1 MTHALIVDDDVDSVA
16 TLQELIASE
25 KFTVSVAHTLR
36 DARRHIALQ
45 QPDVVL
51 LDLQLPDGNG
61 MELFQDPQLV
71 ANSEVVLI
79 TGHAS
84 LDTSI
89 QALRLGA
96 ADYLVKPINIRQLQG
111 VLSRVMK
118 PAALQ
123 AEVTELNA
131 NLANTGHFGLLWGRT
146 QPMQRIYDQI
156 SRVAGTSVSVF
167 INGESGTGKEL
178 VAQTVHDLSR
188 RRKKPFLAV
197 NCGAISPNLIE
208 SEIFGH
214 EKGAF
219 TGADKQHEGFF
230 ERASGGTLFLDEL
243 TEMPME
249 LQVKLLR
256 VLETGR
262 FMRVGSTTTLD
273 ADVRVIA
280 ASNRPL
286 LQAVQAGKLRE
297 DLLYRLNV
305 FPIEMP
311 PLRDRLDDVPLLA
324 DHFLRQIA
332 AKEGKNKRFT
342 AKALAQLQ
350 TYHWPGNVRELRNAV
365 QRAYVMAAADVV
377 DEQWLPKG
385 EGVPP
390 ASLSGSATGTA
401 AGAATVTTLG
411 VGVPAAAPAPS
422 FATSAEASGPS
433 ITMPL
438 GSSMAQVEKAFILAT
453 LQHYK
458 HHKEQTAA
466 VLGISLKTL
475 YNRLKEYAAE
485 DAAAADEAAQ

>member
-1 MTHALIVDDDVDSVA
+1 
-16 TLQELIASE
+16 
-25 KFTVSVAHTLR
+25 
-36 DARRHIALQ
+36 
-45 QPDVVL
+45 
-51 LDLQLPDGNG
+51 
-61 MELFQDPQLV
+61 
-71 ANSEVVLI
+71 
-79 TGHAS
+79 
-84 LDTSI
+84 
-89 QALRLGA
+89 
-96 ADYLVKPINIRQLQG
+96 
-111 VLSRVMK
+111 
-118 PAALQ
+118 
-123 AEVTELNA
+123 
-131 NLANTGHFGLLWGRT
+131 
-146 QPMQRIYDQI
+146 
-156 SRVAGTSVSVF
+156 
-167 INGESGTGKEL
+167 
-178 VAQTVHDLSR
+178 
-188 RRKKPFLAV
+188 
-197 NCGAISPNLIE
+197 
-208 SEIFGH
+208 
-214 EKGAF
+214 
-219 TGADKQHEGFF
+219 
-230 ERASGGTLFLDEL
+230 
-243 TEMPME
+243 ME

-365 QRAYVMAAADVV
+365 QRAYVMAAGEVV

-385 EGVPP
+385 EGAEPQSTAASSAASTTIAAPAAPAAPAASGTGYAAHGTAGAPP
-390 ASLSGSATGTA
+390 ASES
-401 AGAATVTTLG
+401 
-411 VGVPAAAPAPS
+411 
-422 FATSAEASGPS
+422 SGPS
-433 ITMPL
+433 VTMPL

-485 DAAAADEAAQ
+485 DAAAADKAAQ

>member
-1 MTHALIVDDDVDSVA
+1 MTHALIVDDDIDSVA

-96 ADYLVKPINIRQLQG
+96 ADYLVKPINIKQLQG

-123 AEVTELNA
+123 AEVSELNA

-146 QPMQRIYDQI
+146 QPMQRIYEQI

-188 RRKKPFLAV
+188 RRKKAFLAV

-365 QRAYVMAAADVV
+365 QRAYVMAVADVV

-385 EGVPP
+385 EGVDPQST
-390 ASLSGSATGTA
+390 ASSAA
-401 AGAATVTTLG
+401 AVTSFG
-411 VGVPAAAPAPS
+411 VGVPTAAAPATAPA
-422 FATSAEASGPS
+422 FVTSAESSGPS

-485 DAAAADEAAQ
+485 DAAAADQAAQ